1 MSGRLWLLLDL
12 LVTVA
17 IVASLGLIARA
28 SITIDRID
36 ASLASAHH
44 VTAGRIVDICA
55 TSAGAEYWL
64 LEVKTPFWGSLL
76 AIPKK

>member
-17 IVASLGLIARA
+17 IVASLALIARA

-36 ASLASAHH
+36 TSLASAHH
-44 VTAGRIVDICA
+44 VAAGRIVDICA
-55 TSAGAEYWL
+55 TSTGAEYWL
-64 LEVKTPFWGSLL
+64 EEVETPFWRSLL